1 MTTIDFLNETAWACA
16 PYLRLRPTQ
25 LFPITMESAPFI
37 SSVWLVLASICYF
50 AFVREGPNAVISRA
64 NNQQKN
70 RVLKKI
76 ECLIFLENARL
87 AKLNCTTKTSAGS
100 DDIEMHK
107 HPPKAKY
114 IFRHI
119 FDDVFELPVADAL
132 GIDGDDPWFLRAGK
146 FVPSYMYV
154 HATRCANFLC
164 RILGDRACMN
174 LGCRYDVKGYYT
186 PHKSKGEISTSI
198 PTSGHVCLHTWNL
211 LNLAHKQ
218 IYLVCLQLLF
228 SNIASWLRSRI

>member
-1 MTTIDFLNETAWACA
+1 
-16 PYLRLRPTQ
+16 
-25 LFPITMESAPFI
+25 MESAPFI

-132 GIDGDDPWFLRAGK
+132 GIDGDDPWFLRAARDALVSLFPRTCTCMRQGAQT
-146 FVPSYMYV
+146 FYV
-154 HATRCANFLC
+154 ESLETEHA
-164 RILGDRACMN
+164 
-174 LGCRYDVKGYYT
+174 
-186 PHKSKGEISTSI
+186 
-198 PTSGHVCLHTWNL
+198 
-211 LNLAHKQ
+211 
-218 IYLVCLQLLF
+218 
-228 SNIASWLRSRI
+228 